1 MEFIPM
7 TFDPADPRPLYQQ
20 LYSWLAGEIT
30 AGHLAAGEKLPSKR
44 SAAAN
49 LGVSL
54 NTVETALGMLIA
66 EGYLTSRPRSG
77 VYVAD
82 VSPLIPAPRPAAPLP
97 AAEQDE
103 RWSYRFSTS
112 GVDVSLF
119 PQKIW
124 ARIARE
130 VNADAP
136 ALLNHGPAEGEAAL
150 RGAIADYLLGLRG
163 VRCDPDQILV
173 GAGME
178 YLLGLLAPLL
188 GGRVAFERP
197 GYPKAR
203 RILENGGVTLVDLP
217 VDRAGLR
224 VDLLAESGATAIYV
238 TPSHQFPTGAT
249 MPVGRRLDLLRWAAA
264 DPVRLIVEDD
274 YDSEF
279 RFDGKPVPSLQ
290 GLDPH
295 GQVIYV
301 GTFSRSIAP
310 GIRIGYLVL
319 PRALLGRW
327 RQRFAGYSCTVSR
340 LEQQTMA
347 RFLAGGHFTRSLNR
361 ARGQYRRRRDALV
374 GALRSSFG
382 KDLTLLGA
390 HTGLHLVALPGVGL
404 TERELVERAA
414 AISVELRGLSYYGAP
429 PDGLPGPGVVLG
441 YGTLDEGQIAD
452 AIALLVKAWK
462 NQGAEAGKM

>member
-7 TFDPADPRPLYQQ
+7 TFDPADRRPLYQQ
-20 LYSWLAGEIT
+20 LYGWLAGEIA
-30 AGHLAAGEKLPSKR
+30 AGRLKAGEKLPSKR

-66 EGYLTSRPRSG
+66 EGYLESRPRSG

-82 VSPLIPAPRPAAPLP
+82 VSPLIPAPRPTAAAPDP
-97 AAEQDE
+97 APGR
-103 RWSYRFSTS
+103 RWDYSFSTS

-124 ARIARE
+124 ARISRE
-130 VNADAP
+130 VAADAP
-136 ALLNHGPAEGEAAL
+136 ALLNHGPAEGEQEL
-150 RGAIADYLLGLRG
+150 RSAIAAYLHQLRG
-163 VRCDPDQILV
+163 VQCTPDQILV

-188 GGRVAFERP
+188 GGRVAFEQP

-203 RILENGGVTLVDLP
+203 RILENGGVQIADIPL
-217 VDRAGLR
+217 DRSGLQ
-224 VDLLAESGATAIYV
+224 VGLLEHSGASAVYV

-249 MPVGRRLDLLRWAAA
+249 MPFGRRLDLLRWAAA
-264 DPVRLIVEDD
+264 DPARLIVEDD

-295 GQVIYV
+295 GQVVYV
-301 GTFSRSIAP
+301 GTFSRSVAP

-319 PRALLGRW
+319 PPSLLALW
-327 RQRFAGYSCTVSR
+327 RERFAGYSCTVSR

-347 RFLAGGHFTRSLNR
+347 RFLSGGHFTRSLNR

-374 GALRSSFG
+374 RALRDAFG
-382 KDLTLLGA
+382 PGLLLLGA
-390 HTGLHLVALPGVGL
+390 HTGLHLVALPGTGL
-404 TERELVERAA
+404 SEEELVSRAA
-414 AISVELRGLSYYGAP
+414 DVSVQLRGLSYYGTP
-429 PDGLPGPGVVLG
+429 PAGLPGSGVVLG
-441 YGTLDEGQIAD
+441 YGTIGEEEIA
-452 AIALLVKAWK
+452 AAVSRLAAVWK
-462 NQGAEAGKM
+462 E